1 MFGKAS
7 PEIKKAYLQEIDGIA
22 QCRQDLG
29 GITPLTE
36 IGEEGDQRKGKMGK
50 TNFILVV
57 WFVYFPAKSLGVT
70 PVKNKMAGETEKTY
84 DSDSADDDRIDSV
97 LKILAKQLI
106 VA

>member
-7 PEIKKAYLQEIDGIA
+7 PEIKKTYLQEIDGIA
-22 QCRQDLG
+22 QRRQDLG

-50 TNFILVV
+50 PNFILVV
-57 WFVYFPAKSLGVT
+57 RFVNFPAQTPGVA
-70 PVKNKMAGETEKTY
+70 PLKDKMAGETEQT
-84 DSDSADDDRIDSV
+84 DDPDSADDDRIDSV